1 MSAPPAPAVQGSAH
15 ETLTIP
21 VCHWEHLS
29 RSSIVLSKL
38 SSYPLFEA
46 QVGELFSDEIGS
58 KDFRLYNLPFESDEL
73 DEKLRLSSE
82 NFTQFIEDKFSGKRP
97 RRMLY
102 VSNTGS
108 TPTKLPMLLR
118 ATSKLSGNKRES
130 IAGDNSSTVSH
141 NSSGNKRESSAGDS
155 KSNSSTDS
163 NKALCCKRR
172 DKFTCR
178 LCDYYTNCEEAQTK
192 QLEAAHIYE
201 LEELAAIPEEERQQ
215 ILEAMEIYDIN
226 NPLNLIT
233 LCQVC
238 HKFFDE
244 QRIGIN
250 TESNNWIITSF
261 IENKIGQTKR
271 PYKDFHGKTAGFA
284 MIPKR
289 VLAHRYNRFTTAKE
303 VVSIESCGA
312 TDGKPLE
319 T

>member
-58 KDFRLYNLPFESDEL
+58 KDFRLYTLPFESDEL

-82 NFTQFIEDKFSGKRP
+82 NFTQFIEDKFSGKKP

-108 TPTKLPMLLR
+108 TPRKLPMLLR

-141 NSSGNKRESSAGDS
+141 NSSGNKRESSAGG
-155 KSNSSTDS
+155 
-163 NKALCCKRR
+163 R
-172 DKFTCR
+172 
-178 LCDYYTNCEEAQTK
+178 
-192 QLEAAHIYE
+192 
-201 LEELAAIPEEERQQ
+201 
-215 ILEAMEIYDIN
+215 
-226 NPLNLIT
+226 
-233 LCQVC
+233 
-238 HKFFDE
+238 
-244 QRIGIN
+244 
-250 TESNNWIITSF
+250 
-261 IENKIGQTKR
+261 
-271 PYKDFHGKTAGFA
+271 
-284 MIPKR
+284 
-289 VLAHRYNRFTTAKE
+289 
-303 VVSIESCGA
+303 
-312 TDGKPLE
+312 
-319 T
+319 